1 MVIINITVMLV
12 SNQKKKLKNYIT
24 TVAAFL
30 LSCYCMCIFFLS
42 KFKKKKLKISENHT
56 KKFDPWEVQFY
67 RSLEV
72 PKLRLKWCFK
82 I

>member
-1 MVIINITVMLV
+1 M
-12 SNQKKKLKNYIT
+12 
-24 TVAAFL
+24 F
-30 LSCYCMCIFFLS
+30 
-42 KFKKKKLKISENHT
+42 ENHT

-72 PKLRLKWCFK
+72 PILRRKWSSKKFWSGF

>member
-1 MVIINITVMLV
+1 MSLAPFLLLRSCIYTFFPMKNL
-12 SNQKKKLKNYIT
+12 KKKIK
-24 TVAAFL
+24 
-30 LSCYCMCIFFLS
+30 IF
-42 KFKKKKLKISENHT
+42 ENHT